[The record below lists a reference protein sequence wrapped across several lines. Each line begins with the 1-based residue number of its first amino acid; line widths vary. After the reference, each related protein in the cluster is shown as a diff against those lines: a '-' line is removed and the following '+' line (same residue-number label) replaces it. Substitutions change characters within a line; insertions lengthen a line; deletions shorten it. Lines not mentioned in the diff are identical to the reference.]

1 MRRLSMMSDNLFDKI
16 GVSVFKT
23 DLTRKITLNG
33 ETSALPVYK
42 IKLSELFYND
52 KNDRIATSIDS
63 YNRNH
68 DKALNPGKNEEY
80 NKVIENFIVKSNE
93 QAIFKTKNNIRLV
106 GQREAGVV
114 LPDGRVIDG
123 NRRFTCLRQLSSE
136 DEKFTYFEAIILPQD
151 ADAKQIKL
159 LELMIQHGE
168 EQRVE
173 YDPID
178 MIVGMYHDIVETNML
193 TVEEYAK
200 AIDVQEREVENKL
213 KAAETF
219 VDFLKFINMPKHWY
233 LIKEF
238 SIYSAANATGNST
251 NLETIL
257 RRCDEKYKDD
267 LKKIVYVNIILGTSG
282 KLIEIISK
290 LITSELIT
298 SYIRHTRQLAYD
310 FKEQLDTVKYTSY
323 DELKTVIQM
332 NSDIKAELTQLLDES
347 FLKHKKNEVHSQP
360 SKNVSKAV
368 SMMKSIDTG
377 VIDRLTEKETNE
389 LKQNLTKLTEYVNK
403 YSEVLDLPPIK
414 DTNTV
419 AKNSEDISF
428 IPNKTT
434 YIVNLEK
441 LLPVIKIKDCNITS
455 LYKTI
460 LFDENVN
467 FIAYFIDKQGNKLS
481 EKYNIDTYNKKI
493 NFELNA
499 SVSSMNEC
507 FLVIKHPEAAEGEVS
522 QIIKFDVKMNFTS
535 RFDF

>member
-1 MRRLSMMSDNLFDKI
+1 MMSDNLFDKI

-23 DLTRKITLNG
+23 ELTRKITLNG

-68 DKALNPGKNEEY
+68 DKALEPGKNEEY

-200 AIDVQEREVENKL
+200 AIDVQEREVENKI
-213 KAAETF
+213 KMAETF
-219 VDFLKFINMPKHWY
+219 IDFLDFINMPKHWY

-238 SIYSAANATGNST
+238 SIHAAISGIGSRSS
-251 NLETIL
+251 LDSVL
-257 RRCDEKYKDD
+257 RKCDEDYKDD
-267 LKKIVYVNIILGTSG
+267 LKKIIYVNIILETSG
-282 KLIEIISK
+282 KLIEIITK
-290 LITSELIT
+290 LITSNLIKY
-298 SYIRHTRQLAYD
+298 YIRHTRDLAND
-310 FKEQLDTVKYTSY
+310 FKDQLDNIKYDTY
-323 DELKTVIQM
+323 DELKTLIRM
-332 NSDIKAELTQLLDES
+332 NSDIKKELIQMLDES
-347 FLKHKKNEVHSQP
+347 SIKQKKNEVHSQP
-360 SKNVSKAV
+360 SRSVSKAV
-368 SMMKSIDTG
+368 SAIKTIDVG
-377 VIDRLTEKETNE
+377 VIDKLTEKETGE

-403 YSEVLDLPPIK
+403 YSVALDLPPIQN
-414 DTNTV
+414 TNTV

-441 LLPVIKIKDCNITS
+441 LLPPINIKDCRITS

-460 LFDENVN
+460 LFDVDVN
-467 FIAYFIDKQGNKLS
+467 FIAYFIDNQGNKLS
-481 EKYNIDTYNKKI
+481 EKYNIDTNNKKI
-493 NFELNA
+493 DFELNA
-499 SVSSMNEC
+499 SVSSMDEC
-507 FLVIKHPEAAEGEVS
+507 FLIIKHPDAAEREVS
-522 QIIKFDVKMNFTS
+522 QIIKFSVKMNFTS